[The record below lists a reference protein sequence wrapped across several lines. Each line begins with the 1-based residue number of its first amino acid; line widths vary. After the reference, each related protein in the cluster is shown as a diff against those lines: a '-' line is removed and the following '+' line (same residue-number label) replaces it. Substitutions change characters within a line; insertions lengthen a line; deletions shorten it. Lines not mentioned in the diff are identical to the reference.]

1 MTESHSAAVD
11 RTLRAA
17 DGHQIG
23 FAIFGDPEGV
33 PIFYFHGLASS
44 RLEGA
49 LAHATGLQRNVCIV
63 ALDRPGFGLSD
74 ARPGHRLVDIA
85 GDVSAVADELGLDHF
100 SLLSVSSGGPFAL
113 ATAAR
118 LAERVRAIALI
129 SSPAPYRET
138 ASLVGMDIRSRA
150 FLMWL
155 PRFAPW
161 LLGPIWNRL
170 AKLSDSD
177 PVGLLRLIADTMP
190 SSERRAISSPEVAE
204 VFMDAAYEAFRTGT
218 GGVVAEQRLLAR
230 DWGFALD
237 AVTAPVWLWH
247 GEEDGTS
254 PIGMARWLAAAL
266 PKCQAQFLP
275 DRGAIVVDDV
285 LPSAIAT
292 LGAYWNANASV
303 RERAL
308 SPRGPAEA

>member
-1 MTESHSAAVD
+1 VKLTARHSADVD
-11 RTLRAA
+11 RTLRAK
-17 DGHQIG
+17 DGRQIG
-23 FAIFGDPEGV
+23 FATFGDPEGAPV
-33 PIFYFHGLASS
+33 FYFHGLASS

-49 LAHATGLQRNVCIV
+49 LAHAVGLQRNVCLV

-74 ARPGHRLVDIA
+74 PRPGHQIPDIA
-85 GDVSAVADELGLDHF
+85 EDVSAVAEELGLDHF
-100 SLLSVSSGGPFAL
+100 SLVSISSGGPFAL

-118 LAERVRAIALI
+118 LPDRVRAIALI
-129 SSPAPYRET
+129 SSPAPYREPS
-138 ASLVGMDIRSRA
+138 SLVGMDIRSRA
-150 FLMWL
+150 FLVWL

-170 AKLSDSD
+170 AQLSDRD
-177 PVGLLRLIADTMP
+177 PAGLLRLIADTMP

-204 VFMDAAYEAFRTGT
+204 VFMDAAYEAFRSGT

-237 AVTAPVWLWH
+237 AVAAPVWLWH

-254 PIGMARWLAAAL
+254 PIGMAHWLAAAL

-275 DRGAIVVDDV
+275 GRGAIVMDDV
-285 LPSAIAT
+285 LPFAIAT
-292 LGAYWNANASV
+292 LGDYSKANA
-303 RERAL
+303 
-308 SPRGPAEA
+308 

>member
-1 MTESHSAAVD
+1 MTARHSADVD
-11 RTLRAA
+11 RTLRAK
-17 DGHQIG
+17 DGRQIG
-23 FAIFGDPEGV
+23 FATFGDPEGAPV
-33 PIFYFHGLASS
+33 FYFHGLASS

-49 LAHATGLQRNVCIV
+49 LAHAVGLQRNVCLV

-74 ARPGHRLVDIA
+74 ARPGHRISDIA
-85 GDVSAVADELGLDHF
+85 DDVHAVALELGFDHF
-100 SLLSVSSGGPFAL
+100 SLVSVSSGGPFAL

-118 LAERVRAIALI
+118 LPERVRAIALI
-129 SSPAPYRET
+129 SSPAPYREPS
-138 ASLVGMDIRSRA
+138 SLVGMDIRSRA
-150 FLMWL
+150 FLVWL

-177 PVGLLRLIADTMP
+177 PAGLLRLIADTMP

-204 VFMDAAYEAFRTGT
+204 VFMDAAYEAFRSGI

-254 PIGMARWLAAAL
+254 PIGMAHWLAAAL
-266 PKCQAQFLP
+266 PKCQPQFLP
-275 DRGAIVVDDV
+275 GRGAIVVDDV

-292 LGAYWNANASV
+292 LGDYSKANA
-303 RERAL
+303 
-308 SPRGPAEA
+308 